1 MSKYSQGTYQ
11 LLNPEKYIG
20 SHSPIYRSSWEM
32 TMMRFLDNH
41 PGVINW
47 GSECVRI
54 PYRNPFTGKNSTY
67 FPDFLV
73 MYQDKTGKK
82 ISEIIEIKPKNQ
94 ASLMEART
102 QQEKAAVVLNMA
114 KWQAAEAYCKKLGL
128 HFRIVTE
135 QDIFN
140 RYGEKKKR

>member
-1 MSKYSQGTYQ
+1 
-11 LLNPEKYIG
+11 
-20 SHSPIYRSSWEM
+20 
-32 TMMRFLDNH
+32 MMRFLDNH

-73 MYQDKTGKK
+73 LYQDKTGKK

-94 ASLMEART
+94 ASIMEART